1 MILKYLFV
9 TRLRLHMC
17 SEHEHRQHRIQC
29 PVCCKNMLGAVYE
42 AHVVKDHASLLE
54 AESYFFTPKVLA
66 VKAVSG
72 VETLKNKINKM
83 IMNQQAPQPSQP
95 YSIDFKVENPW
106 QEILSSTSR
115 RKRSVDAITVGSLRK
130 KMKADS
136 PQNIVHINSFI
147 SETLWDQGAKSKLQ
161 PMRNKIEFISTLD
174 SNTHYK
180 QYLRSLRHL
189 KMKKMMLF
197 KFAARM
203 TDLQIGKLRAEIKSN
218 EQLLAQFSIINQTP
232 RIYEK
237 TLRED
242 GKKRKEEKT
251 LHIYPFNINNNK
263 CASPGKPSPAK
274 EKPLSMPVIDLGLG
288 DSPTIKCENPGRES
302 VIALNIPV
310 EEIVENNLVIDMKS
324 EY

>member
-1 MILKYLFV
+1 MFII
-9 TRLRLHMC
+9 RLRLHMC
-17 SEHEHRQHRIQC
+17 SEHEHHHQHIQC
-29 PVCCKNMLGAVYE
+29 PACSKIMLGSVYE
-42 AHVVKDHASLLE
+42 VHVIREHSLLLR
-54 AESYFFTPKVLA
+54 ADSYLLTPKVLTIKKLNGA
-66 VKAVSG
+66 VTIIQKR
-72 VETLKNKINKM
+72 INKK
-83 IMNQQAPQPSQP
+83 IMNQQPSNKSD
-95 YSIDFKVENPW
+95 SIDFKVENQW
-106 QEILSSTSR
+106 KEILSATNR
-115 RKRSVDAITVGSLRK
+115 KKRSVDAVTVGNLRK
-130 KMKADS
+130 KMKTDS
-136 PQNIVHINSFI
+136 LQSIGQEHASIPPILSQHGSGSKFQ
-147 SETLWDQGAKSKLQ
+147 TLRK
-161 PMRNKIEFISTLD
+161 KIEFISTLD
-174 SNTHYK
+174 SNMYYK
-180 QYLRSLRHL
+180 RYLRSLRHL
-189 KMKKMMLF
+189 KMKKTLLS
-197 KFAARM
+197 KYASRM

-242 GKKRKEEKT
+242 GKERKEEKT